1 MKIGIFDS
9 GIGGLSVLYEAMR
22 TFPTEQFIY
31 YADEVH
37 VPYGEKTQEEIQGY
51 VEAVVEFMLARH
63 VKAIVIACNT
73 ATSVSVKALRERYD
87 IPIIGMEPAV
97 KKAIDLYGEKRV
109 LVTATPITVK
119 GAKMK
124 MLVEKVDKHHLADL
138 VALPGLVRFAEKEEF
153 DPQTVSVYLK
163 EALGERNWQ
172 DYSSLVLGC
181 THFNYFKDSFR
192 QVLPEHVRFV
202 DGNEGTV
209 AQLGRKLKE
218 RGLQEELPQTV
229 EYFFS
234 GVPCNEKQLQQID
247 RLMARLK
254 QMHDIC

>member
-1 MKIGIFDS
+1 MK
-9 GIGGLSVLYEAMR
+9 L
-22 TFPTEQFIY
+22 
-31 YADEVH
+31 
-37 VPYGEKTQEEIQGY
+37 
-51 VEAVVEFMLARH
+51 
-63 VKAIVIACNT
+63 
-73 ATSVSVKALRERYD
+73 
-87 IPIIGMEPAV
+87 
-97 KKAIDLYGEKRV
+97 
-109 LVTATPITVK
+109 
-119 GAKMK
+119 
-124 MLVEKVDKHHLADL
+124 LVEKVDKHHLADL

-192 QVLPEHVRFV
+192 QVLPEYVRFV
-202 DGNEGTV
+202 DGNAGTV
-209 AQLGRKLKE
+209 AQLGLKLKE
-218 RGLQEELPQTV
+218 RGLQEDLPQTV

-247 RLMARLK
+247 RLLARLE

>member
-9 GIGGLSVLYEAMR
+9 GIGGLSVLYEAIR

-124 MLVEKVDKHHLADL
+124 MLVEKVDKHHQADL

-153 DPQTVSVYLK
+153 DPQNVSVYLK
-163 EALGERNWQ
+163 EALGERNWE
-172 DYSSLVLGC
+172 DYSSLVLGGNCKSGGCRKNFLRPWNISFPVCPAMRNSYSRLTACWHVWNRC
-181 THFNYFKDSFR
+181 TISVKAD
-192 QVLPEHVRFV
+192 
-202 DGNEGTV
+202 
-209 AQLGRKLKE
+209 
-218 RGLQEELPQTV
+218 
-229 EYFFS
+229 
-234 GVPCNEKQLQQID
+234 
-247 RLMARLK
+247 
-254 QMHDIC
+254 